1 MIFLFPFFIRVEN
14 YVGTNYVNI
23 LSSLGGFALSC
34 LLLRLSF
41 PSFLCRLDD
50 FTGASSPKEKLR
62 QRTGIAKVRRSPVH
76 HTFHSPR
83 QLSRS
88 SHPPPSGYPSIFHS
102 SRRTLSDRYCQLKKT
117 GAKLLHL
124 ILSYHSCRNSLLC
137 NGYFPYPSLIVS
149 S

>member
-102 SRRTLSDRYCQLKKT
+102 SRRTLSDRYCQLKKQVRSSS
-117 GAKLLHL
+117 
-124 ILSYHSCRNSLLC
+124 ISSLAIIHVEIAC
-137 NGYFPYPSLIVS
+137 CVMDIFPTLP
-149 S
+149 